1 MREQRSPS
9 LTDLNDY
16 IYFAVV
22 SVNQYLGQLIQNKEG
37 DIKKTIKLPTWLSH
51 LQESINRTRR
61 DIRHIMTI
69 HECKIKNQNTR
80 KQIKLKD
87 CQRKKK
93 LQQIKVLSTSLFL
106 NSKI

>member
-16 IYFAVV
+16 IYSAVV

-37 DIKKTIKLPTWLSH
+37 DIKKTIKLSTWLSH

-106 NSKI
+106 NSRI

>member
-37 DIKKTIKLPTWLSH
+37 DIKKTIKLPT
-51 LQESINRTRR
+51 
-61 DIRHIMTI
+61 
-69 HECKIKNQNTR
+69 
-80 KQIKLKD
+80 
-87 CQRKKK
+87 
-93 LQQIKVLSTSLFL
+93 
-106 NSKI
+106 

>member
-16 IYFAVV
+16 IYSAVV

-87 CQRKKK
+87 VKGTKN
-93 LQQIKVLSTSLFL
+93 LSK
-106 NSKI
+106 SKF